1 MPKHI
6 RRLLL
11 LIAAFAVLAVATRFI
26 LVDKS
31 FYQFGHY
38 RGAAVAEIAHDKP
51 KYQGTEFCRSCHAA
65 PYAAWS
71 TGVHNR
77 PLIGKTVKCEVCH
90 GAGGGRDAEQ
100 DYVNATTGPI
110 HPANLKLTVPRDTRA
125 VCTLCH
131 ERIVGRP
138 VQQAQVIPRDHAA
151 DEQCTLCHNP
161 HSPRTFV
168 GATLAL
174 SAALAAACFVK
185 VFGVSFLGRPRSPQA
200 ANAHEVERSSV
211 VAMGVLAALCF
222 LAGILPGL
230 FIDAL
235 APVTQALVN
244 DSMPHQSS
252 IAWLS
257 IVPIA
262 ESRSSYNGLL
272 VFAFILSSGM
282 LAAYAIHRLASDK
295 WRKGPAWDCGFP
307 NADPVTQYTASSFA
321 QPIRRVFGSVVFQ
334 AREIGEMPLPG
345 SMAPAHLTVRLRDPI
360 WDACY
365 APVAGIVSFLS
376 ERLNVLQF
384 LTIRRYLSLVFA
396 LLVLLLLA
404 LAAWP

>member
-1 MPKHI
+1 MLIATGVCTMPKHI

-138 VQQAQVIPRDHAA
+138 VQQAQVVTQDHAA
-151 DEQCTLCHNP
+151 SVQCILCHNP

-174 SAALAAACFVK
+174 EHRGSIAVGKLKSEACAGCHGAD
-185 VFGVSFLGRPRSPQA
+185 GVSAGLPGPT
-200 ANAHEVERSSV
+200 
-211 VAMGVLAALCF
+211 
-222 LAGILPGL
+222 LAGQDEAYLVNALRAYKTGKRDNPMMSPMVADMSDDEL
-230 FIDAL
+230 VDVAAYFSSLKCTL
-235 APVTQALVN
+235 APVAQERVAAAQTSGASVCTSCHGFNGAGALHIAPHLAGQSKDYLAEALRSYASGARPHPVMTALGKTLSDQALDNV
-244 DSMPHQSS
+244 
-252 IAWLS
+252 AT
-257 IVPIA
+257 
-262 ESRSSYNGLL
+262 
-272 VFAFILSSGM
+272 F
-282 LAAYAIHRLASDK
+282 YAGAT
-295 WRKGPAWDCGFP
+295 C
-307 NADPVTQYTASSFA
+307 N
-321 QPIRRVFGSVVFQ
+321 
-334 AREIGEMPLPG
+334 
-345 SMAPAHLTVRLRDPI
+345 
-360 WDACY
+360 
-365 APVAGIVSFLS
+365 
-376 ERLNVLQF
+376 
-384 LTIRRYLSLVFA
+384 
-396 LLVLLLLA
+396 
-404 LAAWP
+404 